1 VSKYKK
7 GDGMK
12 KNLTR
17 REILK
22 YGLYGSAASLLL
34 PGALPVWGSRRQVKS
49 PNVLLI
55 SIDTLRKDHCSIYD
69 YSRDTTPN
77 LRRLAE
83 QGAKFDLAYSACS
96 STAPSHASMFTSLY
110 PPAHQVLRNG
120 YTLAQEYNTL
130 AEHLSSVG
138 YQTAACVS
146 SFVLHPKFGLAQGF
160 TFYDADFKAAN
171 QSITRKYYPGQPD
184 VIDQRAN
191 ATTQK
196 AIDWLKNKRNPESPF
211 YMFLHYFD
219 PHDPY
224 DPPEPFRSKF
234 PSQKNEPNY
243 LEKLLSKI
251 QDDKSLY
258 LEKIIRRYDGE
269 LAFTDHEIGK
279 VFEALKH
286 LGLEEDTLVVLTSDH
301 GEGLGQHN
309 LVGHSIN
316 IYEEAVR
323 VPLLFRWPNHIPKG
337 LELSSPVE
345 GVDIMPTILDLIG
358 VNQEGLSLH
367 GQSMASALLGGSESD
382 KDRPVHLFREYYT
395 GRYNQGLY
403 EKTFHKGNKFAIRK
417 GKWKYIEGKE
427 ENSKELFDL
436 SSDPQELENID
447 TKFPKKASELSAELE
462 NWVAKYT
469 KKGLT
474 QKNIPKEDL
483 ERLKA
488 LGYVN

>member
-1 VSKYKK
+1 
-7 GDGMK
+7 MK
-12 KNLTR
+12 KKLTR

-22 YGLYGSAASLLL
+22 YGLYGSAATLLL
-34 PGALPVWGSRRQVKS
+34 PGALPVWGSRRQVKR

-55 SIDTLRKDHCSIYD
+55 SLDTVRKDHCSVYD

-77 LRRLAE
+77 LRRFAE
-83 QGAKFDLAYSACS
+83 QGARFDLAYSACS

-110 PPAHQVLRNG
+110 PPAHQVLSNG
-120 YTLAQEYNTL
+120 YTLGQEYNTL

-146 SFVLHPKFGLAQGF
+146 SFVLHPKFGLAQGC
-160 TFYDADFKAAN
+160 TFYDVDFKAEN
-171 QSITRKYYPGQPD
+171 QSITKEYFPDQPD
-184 VIDQRAN
+184 VVDQRAG

-219 PHDPY
+219 PHAPY
-224 DPPEPFRSKF
+224 DPPEPFMSRF
-234 PSQKNEPNY
+234 ASQKNEPTY
-243 LEKLLSKI
+243 FEKLIAKI
-251 QDDKSLY
+251 QNDKSAY
-258 LEKIIRRYDGE
+258 LEKIINLYDGE

-279 VFEALKH
+279 VFESLKY

-309 LVGHSIN
+309 LVGHSFN
-316 IYEEAVR
+316 IYEEQVR

-345 GVDIMPTILDLIG
+345 GVDIMPTILDLIS
-358 VNQEGLSLH
+358 VNRKGLSLH
-367 GQSMASALLGGSESD
+367 GQSMAPALLGGAEHD
-382 KDRPVHLFREYYT
+382 KDRPVYLFREYYT
-395 GRYNQGLY
+395 GREVEGLY
-403 EKTFHKGNKFAIRK
+403 KNSFLKGNKFAVRK

-427 ENSKELFDL
+427 ENSQELFNL
-436 SSDPQELENID
+436 SSDPRELDNIY

-462 NWVAKYT
+462 SWVAKYT
-469 KKGLT
+469 QKGLT
-474 QKNIPKEDL
+474 KKNIPKEDL